1 VAEKSCF
8 EQHAWVVGICTGVM
22 GVVFLILL
30 ALASGWRDA
39 DASIEIR
46 VRVVEQSQASQA
58 SKLDAIIKATDEIKS
73 DVKELRRQNTK
84 ALP

>member
-1 VAEKSCF
+1 
-8 EQHAWVVGICTGVM
+8 M